1 MLEQWI
7 SIANFFQPSYRLKI
21 GSLLS
26 TLVLFS
32 GLNHSGLNPISSSS
46 LVAQQIQV
54 ATPLTNASNSYY
66 ERMGVNFGFNFRG
79 GRGTGSRIVGLMPNG
94 QFTPNGNLVFQ
105 QGGMNSA
112 IPQFG
117 GYDPNANA
125 RFGFSRVNPGGGG
138 FSLGFDFG
146 QGSSRSMTST
156 TPSVM
161 VQNGHGGSITSG
173 AYRPYVTGIIPV
185 SGNYIQRPTPFFTD
199 NAVTRA
205 IQSNADLKRRSPRE
219 EQTGTQ
225 TSRTYSNPLSS
236 AQSGDISVA
245 KIKAQRAQREI
256 DQANQYQ
263 AFLNSAAKAEAQGDF
278 RIARINFRQAI
289 KRCLSASEKEQLR
302 ARLAELRD
310 K

>member
-1 MLEQWI
+1 MPAQWLSML
-7 SIANFFQPSYRLKI
+7 NCFRPSHRLKI
-21 GSLLS
+21 VSLFLAMAF
-26 TLVLFS
+26 VFVV
-32 GLNHSGLNPISSSS
+32 GQSS
-46 LVAQQIQV
+46 LVPSLSLMAQQIQV
-54 ATPLTNASNSYY
+54 ATPLTNTSSSYY

-79 GRGTGSRIVGLMPNG
+79 GRRPGSRIVGLMPNG

-112 IPQFG
+112 IPPFG

-125 RFGFSRVNPGGGG
+125 RFRFSRVNPSGSG
-138 FSLGFDFG
+138 FSLGFDFA

-156 TPSVM
+156 TPSIM

-205 IQSNADLKRRSPRE
+205 IQSRADLTRRSPRE
-219 EQTGTQ
+219 ERAVTR
-225 TSRTYSNPLSS
+225 TSRTYSNPFST
-236 AQSGDISVA
+236 AQTGDISVA
-245 KIKAQRAQREI
+245 NIKAQRAQRAI
-256 DQANQYQ
+256 DEAHKYR
-263 AFLNSAAKAEAQGDF
+263 ALLNSAAKAESEGDF
-278 RIARINFRQAI
+278 RVARINLRDAI
-289 KRCLSASEKEQLR
+289 KKCPSATEKEELQTWLSRLR
-302 ARLAELRD
+302 N